1 MIKLAWKN
9 LIQDKM
15 RLAVTMMGIIF
26 AVALMMVQSGIYF
39 GFTSNVSGRIDHCP
53 ADVWIMT
60 EGAFNADTA
69 RPFPEETALRFKA
82 IPGIEWAEK
91 LTRGFAF
98 LRLADGGSSW
108 AIVFGFNPESGIG
121 GPKEM
126 VQGSIRDLLKPD
138 SFIVDES
145 TLSLLKGATIGDK
158 LENFDKKMEIVGICR
173 GHKSPNTYPVLFA
186 SNRTMQKHSVRMDN
200 SVVYVVAKIE
210 DGADRSQ
217 VMERLR
223 AVKHFDVFTAEEFS
237 SMVKSYWTNKTGVG
251 MGIAITMTLAFIV
264 GLVIVGQTMYS
275 ATVERLREYATL
287 KALGASNWSICRII
301 WAQAIIVGLI
311 GYLIGM
317 VISTSMMLGFASKVL
332 SIKLTPLV
340 FVVVFLTTLFMCL
353 GAALLSIYRV
363 LKVDP
368 ATVFRS

>member
-1 MIKLAWKN
+1 MIRLAWKN
-9 LIQDKM
+9 LVQDKM
-15 RLAVTMMGIIF
+15 RLSVTMMGIVF

-53 ADVWIMT
+53 ADFWIMS
-60 EGAFNADTA
+60 EGAVNADTA
-69 RPFPEETALRFKA
+69 RPFSEETAQRIKA
-82 IPGIEWAEK
+82 VPGIEWAEK

-98 LRLADGGSSW
+98 LRLNDGASTW

-126 VQGSIRDLLKPD
+126 VRGSIKDLRKPD

-145 TLSLLKGATIGDK
+145 TLPLLKGSSIGDK

-200 SVVYVVAKIE
+200 SVVYVVAKVE
-210 DGADRSQ
+210 EGADREQ
-217 VMERLR
+217 VLERLE
-223 AVKHFDVFTAEEFS
+223 AIQHFDVFTADEFR

-287 KALGASNWSICRII
+287 KALGANNWAICRII
-301 WAQAIIVGLI
+301 WAQALMVSLG
-311 GYLIGM
+311 GYFIGM
-317 VISTSMMLGFASKVL
+317 ILSTTMMLGFASKVL

-340 FVVVFLTTLFMCL
+340 FVVVLVTTICMCL
-353 GAALLSIYRV
+353 GAALLSIFRV

>member
-1 MIKLAWKN
+1 MIRLAWKN

-39 GFTSNVSGRIDHCP
+39 GFSSNVSGRIDNCP
-53 ADVWIMT
+53 ADVWIMV

-69 RPFPEETALRFKA
+69 RPFPQEVAQRIQA

-98 LRLADGGSSW
+98 LRMADGGSSW
-108 AIVFGFNPESGIG
+108 AIVFGFDPDSGIG

-126 VQGSIRDLLKPD
+126 VRGSILDLRKPD

-145 TLSLLKGATIGDK
+145 TLALLKGASIGDK

-186 SNRTMQKHSVRMDN
+186 SNKTMQKHSVRMDN
-200 SVVYVVAKIE
+200 SVVYVVAKFQE
-210 DGADRSQ
+210 GANQEQ
-217 VMERLR
+217 VMERLNAIR
-223 AVKHFDVFTAEEFS
+223 HFDVYRSKDFS
-237 SMVKSYWTNKTGVG
+237 SMVKTYWTNKTGVG

-275 ATVERLREYATL
+275 ATVERIREYATL
-287 KALGASNWSICRII
+287 KALGASNWAICRAI
-301 WAQAIIVGLI
+301 WAQAIFVGLA
-311 GYLIGM
+311 GYFIGM
-317 VISTSMMLGFASKVL
+317 ALSTTMMLGFASKVL
-332 SIKLTPLV
+332 SIKLTPM
-340 FVVVFLTTLFMCL
+340 VFLVVLVTTLVMCL
-353 GAALLSIYRV
+353 GAALLSIFRV

>member
-1 MIKLAWKN
+1 MTRLAWKN

-15 RLAVTMMGIIF
+15 RLMVTMMGIVF
-26 AVALMMVQSGIYF
+26 SVALMMVQSGIYF
-39 GFTSNVSGRIDHCP
+39 GFTSNVSGRIDNCP
-53 ADVWIMT
+53 ADVWMMV

-69 RPFPEETALRFKA
+69 RPFPEETALRIEA
-82 IPGIEWAEK
+82 VPGIEWAEK

-98 LRLADGGSSW
+98 LRMTDGGSSW

-126 VQGSIRDLLKPD
+126 VRGSIQDLRKPD

-145 TLSLLKGATIGDK
+145 TLSLLKGANIGDK
-158 LENFDKKMEIVGICR
+158 LENFDKKMEIVGVCR
-173 GHKSPNTYPVLFA
+173 GHKSPNTYPVLFT
-186 SNRTMQKHSVRMDN
+186 SNKTLQKHSVRMDN
-200 SVVYVVAKIE
+200 SVVYVVAKIKRE
-210 DGADRSQ
+210 ANRGQ
-217 VMERLR
+217 VMERLEAIR
-223 AVKHFDVFTAEEFS
+223 HFDVFTSEEFS

-275 ATVERLREYATL
+275 ATVERLHEYATL
-287 KALGASNWSICRII
+287 KALGADNWMICRII
-301 WAQAIIVGLI
+301 WTQALIVSVS
-311 GYLIGM
+311 GYLVGM
-317 VISTSMMLGFASKVL
+317 MLSTTMMLGFASKVL

-340 FVVVFLTTLFMCL
+340 FVVVFLTTILMCL
-353 GAALLSIYRV
+353 GAALLSIFRV

>member
-1 MIKLAWKN
+1 MIRLAWRN
-9 LIQDKM
+9 LVQDKM
-15 RLAVTMMGIIF
+15 RLTVTMMGIVF

-60 EGAFNADTA
+60 EGAVNADTA
-69 RPFPEETALRFKA
+69 RPFPQEVAQRIKA

-98 LRLADGGSSW
+98 LRLNDGGSTW
-108 AIVFGFNPESGIG
+108 AIVFGFDPESGIG

-126 VQGSIRDLLKPD
+126 VRGSIRDLRKPD

-145 TLSLLKGATIGDK
+145 TLPLLKGSTIGDK
-158 LENFDKKMEIVGICR
+158 LENFDKKMEIVGICS

-210 DGADRSQ
+210 EGADRTQ
-217 VMERLR
+217 VMERLN
-223 AVKHFDVFTAEEFS
+223 AIPHFDVFTSEEFS
-237 SMVKSYWTNKTGVG
+237 AMVKSYWINKTGVG

-287 KALGASNWSICRII
+287 KALGASNWAICRVI
-301 WAQAIIVGLI
+301 WAQALIVGLV
-311 GYLIGM
+311 GYFLGM
-317 VISTSMMLGFASKVL
+317 VISTSMMLGFAAKVL

-340 FVVVFLTTLFMCL
+340 FVVVFLTTIFMCL
-353 GAALLSIYRV
+353 GAALLSIFRV